1 MRTLRKANGRSD
13 YPDWRGFQ
21 RIPNLADAGQFPFP
35 LAPVSRKVLSN
46 LQWLAMGLFANPTP
60 SAFVRS
66 LPKAELHL
74 HLEGAIEPST
84 LLEIQQSHGLATSL
98 ADVQKLY
105 HYSDFAGFLISFRD
119 ITEHLKTPVDYE
131 LITYRLMQ
139 RLKAENVLHAEVYVS
154 VGVCLFRKQDFAAIF
169 EGLER
174 GRAQG
179 QLDFGTSLLWIFD
192 AVRHFGSAEAQK
204 VAEWAVRYRDRN
216 VVGFGIGGDEKRA
229 GPELFR
235 EVYSYCAE
243 NGLRLTAH
251 AGETAG
257 PESIWGALNLRAERI
272 GHALT
277 AYQDADLMQELA
289 QRQVPVEVCVT
300 SNIKTG
306 ECANLADHPVRRY
319 FDEGLMVTIHTDDPA
334 MFETS
339 LSTEYQLLQ
348 ENFAFSDDHLRE
360 LARNSFE
367 AAFLPAEKK
376 LEFLNLF
383 DAAVAR

>member
-1 MRTLRKANGRSD
+1 L
-13 YPDWRGFQ
+13 
-21 RIPNLADAGQFPFP
+21 
-35 LAPVSRKVLSN
+35 VSRNAGSN
-46 LQWLAMGLFANPTP
+46 LQWLAMGLFANPNP

-84 LLEIQQSHGLATSL
+84 LLEIQQSHGLKNSL

-105 HYSDFAGFLISFRD
+105 QYSDFGAFLISFRD
-119 ITEHLKTPVDYE
+119 ITEHLKAPADYE

-139 RLKAENVLHAEVYVS
+139 RLKAESVLHAEVYIS
-154 VGVCLFRKQDFAAIF
+154 VGVCLFRKQDFEAIF

-174 GRAQG
+174 GRQQG
-179 QLDFGTSLLWIFD
+179 ERDFGVSLLWIFD
-192 AVRHFGSAEAQK
+192 AVRHFGSPEAQR
-204 VAEWAVRYRDRN
+204 VAELAVRYRDRN

-272 GHALT
+272 GHGLT
-277 AYQDADLMQELA
+277 ASQDPDLIQELA
-289 QRQVPVEVCVT
+289 QRQIPVEVCVT
-300 SNIKTG
+300 SNLKTSV
-306 ECANLADHPVRRY
+306 CPNLADHPVRRY
-319 FDEGLMVTIHTDDPA
+319 FDEGLMVTINTDDPA

-339 LSTEYQLLQ
+339 LSKEYQLLQ
-348 ENFAFSDDHLRE
+348 ENFGFSDDHLRE

-376 LEFLNLF
+376 LEFLNMF
-383 DAAVAR
+383 DAASAAR